1 MGEENVLAPH
11 NACGHNQRCELPDDL
26 LWHIASGER
35 GASRLSISPSGQL
48 LAVAVVRRGGAAE
61 LRIFRLETGAVHAV
75 CPAAHDALVYDLC
88 WHSFRPTGVR
98 GDRARNGKSPSP
110 QLLISCS
117 GDGVVQL
124 FEVPEESRVVDAQ
137 GAPLAAHPVM
147 LRPHATLYLPSHVY
161 SVRPHPV
168 LSLDSAQIVLACGG
182 HGFGLMLC
190 KIVRERRTTGYDA
203 GSWHALMPHWQ
214 EQVRYEDRIADSKGP
229 RSSDILCVR
238 FS

>member
-1 MGEENVLAPH
+1 MG
-11 NACGHNQRCELPDDL
+11 DDL
-26 LWHIASGER
+26 LWQIASGER
-35 GASRLSISPSGQL
+35 GASRLSISPSGKL
-48 LAVAVVRRGGAAE
+48 LAVAAIRRGGSSE

-88 WHSFRPTGVR
+88 WHTFRASGVR
-98 GDRARNGKSPSP
+98 SGRAKAGSNTSP

-124 FEVPEESRVVDAQ
+124 FEVPEEARVVDAQ
-137 GAPLAAHPVM
+137 GVPLAAHPVM

-161 SVRPHPV
+161 SVCPHPV
-168 LSLDSAQIVLACGG
+168 LSLDSPQVVLACGG

-190 KIVRERRTTGYDA
+190 KIVRERRLEGHDA

-214 EQVRYEDRIADSKGP
+214 EQVR
-229 RSSDILCVR
+229 
-238 FS
+238 